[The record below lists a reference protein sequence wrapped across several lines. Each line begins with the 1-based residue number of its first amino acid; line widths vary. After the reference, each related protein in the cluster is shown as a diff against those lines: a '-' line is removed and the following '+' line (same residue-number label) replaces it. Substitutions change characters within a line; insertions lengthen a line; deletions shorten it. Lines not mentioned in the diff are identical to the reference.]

1 MFGSFH
7 QIIYCVKT
15 AKTIASRNALFFV
28 IVTLKN
34 ESKRGKSLSRTS
46 RRDERLLELATLM
59 EKHGVMRLRDAA
71 AQLGVSEMTIRRDM
85 AQQSASR
92 NGGDPAGGLNCLG
105 GYIFS
110 SQDNNGNSDY
120 SLDHE
125 SDCHAAAKAQACAE
139 AAAMIEEHDTIFID
153 CGTTTPH
160 LARLVPENKSVTVV
174 CYSLNV
180 AEILAPR
187 EDVRLIVLGGMFH
200 RSAASFSGEESI
212 ETLKKL
218 IINKAFIS
226 AGGVHDEHGV
236 TCSHFHEIP
245 VKQMAI
251 SRAMESYLVVDSSKF
266 GKVRS
271 APFAQIAQFR
281 RVFSN

>member
-1 MFGSFH
+1 M
-7 QIIYCVKT
+7 
-15 AKTIASRNALFFV
+15 
-28 IVTLKN
+28 
-34 ESKRGKSLSRTS
+34 SRTS
-46 RRDERLLELATLM
+46 RRDERLTELAVLM
-59 EKHGVMRLRDAA
+59 EKQGVMRLRDAA

-85 AQQSASR
+85 AQR
-92 NGGDPAGGLNCLG
+92 DLNGGDLTRSDSDVLKGLNCLG

-110 SQDNNGNSDY
+110 AQDNNGHSDY

-125 SDCHAAAKAQACAE
+125 SDCHAGAKAQACAE

-180 AEILAPR
+180 AEILSAR
-187 EDVRLIVLGGMFH
+187 EDVRLIVLGGLFH
-200 RSAASFSGEESI
+200 RSAASFSGEEGI
-212 ETLKKL
+212 ETLKKI

-251 SRAMESYLVVDSSKF
+251 ARAMDSYLVVDSSKF

-271 APFAQIAQFR
+271 APFAQITQFR
-281 RVFSN
+281 RIFSA

>member
-1 MFGSFH
+1 M
-7 QIIYCVKT
+7 
-15 AKTIASRNALFFV
+15 
-28 IVTLKN
+28 
-34 ESKRGKSLSRTS
+34 SRTS
-46 RRDERLLELATLM
+46 RRDERLTELAVLM
-59 EKHGVMRLRDAA
+59 EKQGVMRLRDAA

-85 AQQSASR
+85 AQR
-92 NGGDPAGGLNCLG
+92 DLNGGDLARSDSDVLKGLNCLG

-110 SQDNNGNSDY
+110 AQDNNGHSDY

-125 SDCHAAAKAQACAE
+125 SDCHAGAKAQACAE

-180 AEILAPR
+180 AEILSAR
-187 EDVRLIVLGGMFH
+187 EDVRLIVLGGLFH
-200 RSAASFSGEESI
+200 RSAASFSGEEGI
-212 ETLKKL
+212 ETLKKI

-251 SRAMESYLVVDSSKF
+251 ARAMDSYLVVDSSKF

-271 APFAQIAQFR
+271 APFAQITQFR
-281 RVFSN
+281 RIFSA